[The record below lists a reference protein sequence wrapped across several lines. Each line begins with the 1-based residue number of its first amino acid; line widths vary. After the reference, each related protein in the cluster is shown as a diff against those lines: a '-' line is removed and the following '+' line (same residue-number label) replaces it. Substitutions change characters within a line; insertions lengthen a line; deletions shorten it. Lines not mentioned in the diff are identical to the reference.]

1 MKYVFALLLLSPF
14 CARTQDCTLKK
25 EKDTYTKEMKISTG
39 FITLEGAMVS
49 IEANKTEIDFLFSL
63 SNNNK
68 CFDDASAAAVFF
80 ENSKYKSNYK
90 NNGTMNCQGLFH
102 FIFRNTTST
111 PTALQN
117 LANKKITS
125 IKFKD
130 GSGKETEVSFT
141 PGQQQTFMTLA
152 ACMIKEAKTLLPK

>member
-1 MKYVFALLLLSPF
+1 MILSPF
-14 CARTQDCTLKK
+14 FVHAQDCTLKK

-39 FITLEGAMVS
+39 FIELEGAMVS
-49 IEANKTEIDFLFSL
+49 IQANKTEVDFLFSVGT
-63 SNNNK
+63 NNK

-80 ENSKYKSNYK
+80 ENSKYKNNYK

-102 FIFRNTTST
+102 FIFRNTSST

-117 LANKKITS
+117 LAIKKITS

-130 GSGKETEVSFT
+130 NSGKETEVPFT
-141 PGQQQTFMTLA
+141 AEQQQAFMSMA
-152 ACMIKEAKTLLPK
+152 ACLIREAKTLLQ